1 MADPCCLIGDI
12 GGTYARFALA
22 NPEGLVH
29 RSELTVLCR
38 DYKTAE
44 LAIFDYLERIG
55 LPVPKAIC
63 LAAAGPV
70 ADEKVVFTNN
80 HWSIDRQGLS
90 KRYPAARI
98 RLLNDFE
105 AIACSIPLLKE
116 SDLLTIGPEPVL
128 VQDKIN
134 YTVGVLGP
142 GTGLGMAGLVVRED
156 KVHPVVSEGGHVGF
170 APENPLQSRVLEELR
185 KRFGHV
191 SDERLLSGPG
201 HENIYRALCAI
212 HGELCAPPPA
222 PEIFRR
228 AQLNQDLRAGE
239 TLDLFYEV
247 LGQVA
252 GNLALTL
259 GAYDGIY
266 IAGGIV
272 KRYPELI
279 ESSHFRRGFENK
291 GRYRTMM
298 EKIPT
303 LLIMHPQPG
312 LLGAAFCARQMVCG
326 R

>member
-1 MADPCCLIGDI
+1 MTDPYCLIGDI

-22 NPEGLVH
+22 DPGKSTFN
-29 RSELTVLCR
+29 RELTVLCK

-44 LAIFDYLERIG
+44 FAIIDYLERTEM
-55 LPVPKAIC
+55 PAPEVIC

-70 ADEKVVFTNN
+70 EDEKVVFTNN
-80 HWSIDRQGLS
+80 HWSIDCQGLRN
-90 KRYPAARI
+90 RYPAARI

-128 VQDKIN
+128 VQDKID
-134 YTVGVLGP
+134 YTIGVLGP
-142 GTGLGMAGLVVRED
+142 GTGLGMAGLVVSED
-156 KVHPVVSEGGHVGF
+156 KIHPLAGEGGHTGF
-170 APENPLQSRVLEELR
+170 APENPLQSRLLKELR
-185 KRFGHV
+185 ERFGRV

-201 HENIYRALCAI
+201 LKNIYQALCAI
-212 HGELCAPPPA
+212 HGEPCVSLSA
-222 PEIFRR
+222 PEIFQR
-228 AQLNQDLRAGE
+228 AQLKDLRAAE

-252 GNLALTL
+252 GNLALKL

-279 ESSHFRRGFENK
+279 KSSRFRQGFENK
-291 GRYRTMM
+291 GRYRKMM

-303 LLIMHPQPG
+303 LSIMHPQPG
-312 LLGAAFCARQMVCG
+312 LLGITFCTRQMVCG
-326 R
+326 H